1 MNTGAND
8 ALALDGTEIIVNVP
22 TSDEGGDEGVE
33 EAPEAALEGSY
44 IVDGYEAMI
53 FYDVDTET
61 YFFNVW
67 GMKDEASFDNTYVFV
82 AVFNDDGTATLT
94 LTFVEGYWMNT
105 GANDA
110 LALDGKDITITLNV
124 NNEAGDNGVTSYI
137 PLG

>member
-8 ALALDGTEIIVNVP
+8 ALALDGTEITVNVP
-22 TSDEGGDEGVE
+22 TSDEGGDVE
-33 EAPEAALEGSY
+33 EAPEAALVGSY
-44 IVDGYEAMI
+44 VVNGYEAMI
-53 FYDVDTET
+53 YFDYELEFY
-61 YFFNVW
+61 YFNVW
-67 GMKDEASFDNTYVFV
+67 GEKDEANFDNTYVFV

-94 LTFVEGYWMNT
+94 LTFVEGFWMNT

-124 NNEAGDNGVTSYI
+124 NNEAGDNGVTSYL